1 MCNKSMTRSS
11 MEIMR
16 PYLEKKDIAEDYF
29 PSGCMD
35 IQQ

>member
-29 PSGCMD
+29 PIGFMD
-35 IQQ
+35 IRQ